1 MTRRKKIQES
11 IITVFVLLFLVVA
24 VLCFMLNMP
33 RHNTVGESYL
43 DVSAQLPGSHDIKTM
58 QGASEYLILVN
69 KTHGLDDSYEPGDL
83 RRVSQA
89 ADDRA
94 ARYQMLR
101 AEAAEAF
108 DQLTQAAAEDG
119 LTIVL
124 TTGYRPYSYQK
135 QLYDTYLKSNGSIWT
150 EHYSAEPGHSEH
162 QTGLAADVSSP
173 SADYELKAAFAATAE
188 GKWLAQ
194 NAHRFGFIIRYPEG
208 KEEITGYKYEPWH
221 IRYVGTDYAAE
232 IYNDNVTLEE
242 FLGEI

>member
-1 MTRRKKIQES
+1 MTRRKKMQES

-24 VLCFMLNMP
+24 VLCFLLNMP
-33 RHNTVGESYL
+33 RNSTVGESYL
-43 DVSAQLPGSHDIKTM
+43 DVSDYLPGHHDLEIM
-58 QGASEYLILVN
+58 QGTSEYLILVN
-69 KTHGLDDSYEPGDL
+69 KTHGLDDSYEPADL
-83 RRVSQA
+83 KSVSQT

-94 ARYQMLR
+94 ARYQNLR
-101 AEAAEAF
+101 AEAADAF
-108 DQLTQAAAEDG
+108 DQLTQEASEEG

-135 QLYDTYLKSNGSIWT
+135 QLYDTYLKSNGNTWT

-173 SADYELKAAFAATAE
+173 SADYELKAEFADTAE

-194 NAHRFGFIIRYPEG
+194 NAHRFGFIIRYPDGRED
-208 KEEITGYKYEPWH
+208 ITGYKYEPWH
-221 IRYVGTDYAAE
+221 IRYVGIDYATE
-232 IYNDNVTLEE
+232 IYNRNLTLEE